1 MTRIPNTTEEVDV
14 AFNVLLKE
22 LDVDYALLE
31 PETIRNLVTAI
42 SKDTKV
48 KNAAINYLYCP
59 STRAEV
65 MRKRLATYVME
76 LYERGY

>member
-1 MTRIPNTTEEVDV
+1 MTRIPNTTQEIDV

-22 LDVDYALLE
+22 LNVEYSSLE
-31 PETIRNLVTAI
+31 PETISNLVAAI
-42 SKDTKV
+42 SKDVKV

-65 MRKRLATYVME
+65 MRQRLATYVME